1 MRIWAKAL
9 LGLLLAGPA
18 AAADDPFAWLDDSD
32 SARTRAWVARE
43 NRATLAGLKADT
55 RFAELEADAAAV
67 LTDPGRLQAVQ
78 FIGDGVFQYHQS
90 RSAPQG
96 VWRRA
101 DRAAFLAGKPVWQT
115 MLDLDRMSASDKR
128 KWFFAGASCRAQ
140 RCLVRLSNNGKDAV
154 ETREYDLIARAFV
167 GSGFFIPDSK
177 SRAWWAG
184 DNRLLVAPVLGPD
197 SLNRSELP
205 KTLRYWQRGTPLAA
219 TTAAFSI
226 DNEDAM
232 VSAMLIGSGGRDGFV
247 AVRQT
252 DFERKLYEWVAG
264 DGQRRPLPLPEYSVG
279 MGMAGGDLLLRL
291 NIEWHPAGSA
301 VVLPQGA
308 LVAVPVAPL
317 LDRADVSGARLV
329 YRPEGND
336 ALRGVTVAGNQIY
349 LELLHDYRSRIAVLN
364 ADGTS
369 RVLPLPVDHFLQVM
383 DVEQGKLLLQI
394 ESPLVPPSLVL
405 ADPATGALQTVEA
418 AAITFRSG
426 DLVSELRRT
435 TSRDGTVIS
444 YTIIHKSGLAT
455 DGRNPTLIYGY
466 GGYDVPMTPRHEPVF
481 GKLWLERGG
490 VYVHAYLR
498 GGGEHGPAWHR
509 GAMRKNRQ
517 QPYDDMAAV
526 IAHLQSTGIAAPDT
540 TAILG
545 RSNGGL
551 MTATVM
557 EQIPDKMAGVIVGGP
572 LVDMLN
578 FHDLQ
583 PGGTWTAE
591 YGDPRDPDMR
601 PFLASYSPMQNI
613 ASAASRR
620 YPVPLIITSRDD
632 DRVLPGHARRL
643 AANLRAAGHRA
654 LYWEDAQG
662 GHYWELA
669 GGPAP
674 GDWRLRAR
682 ARAVEFTYLWQQL
695 ANRPVQTNRAISLR
709 RSSNRVSK

>member
-1 MRIWAKAL
+1 MRIWRAAL
-9 LGLLLAGPA
+9 LGMLLAGPA
-18 AAADDPFAWLDDSD
+18 VAAPDPFAWLDDSNT
-32 SARTRAWVARE
+32 ARTKAWVARE
-43 NRATLAGLKADT
+43 NRATLAAIKADP
-55 RFAELEADAAAV
+55 RFAALEADAATV
-67 LTDPGRLQAVQ
+67 LTSGATLEPVQ
-78 FIGDGVFQYHQS
+78 FIGDHVYQYHQS
-90 RSAPQG
+90 RTAPQG
-96 VWRRA
+96 IWRRA
-101 DRAAFLAGKPVWQT
+101 PKAAWLARSPDWQT
-115 MLDLDRMSASDKR
+115 MIDLDRLSAADKR
-128 KWFFAGASCRAQ
+128 KWFLAGASCRGQ
-140 RCLVRLSNNGKDAV
+140 RCLVRLSDNGKDAV
-154 ETREYDLIARAFV
+154 ETREYDLASRSFV
-167 GSGFFIPDSK
+167 ADGFFIKDSK
-177 SRAWWAG
+177 SRAWWVD

-205 KTLRYWQRGTPLAA
+205 KTLRLWSRGTPLAS
-219 TTAAFSI
+219 TTPVFSI
-226 DNEDAM
+226 DHEDAM
-232 VSAMLIGSGGRDGFV
+232 LSAMLIGHGGRDGFV

-252 DFERKLYEWVAG
+252 DFERKSYEWVAG
-264 DGQRRPLPLPEYSVG
+264 DGARRPLPLPEYASG

-291 NIEWHPAGSA
+291 NTDWQPAGGA
-301 VVLPQGA
+301 AVLPQGA

-317 LDRADVSGARLV
+317 LDKGDVSGARLLF
-329 YRPEGND
+329 RPEGND
-336 ALRGVTVAGNQIY
+336 ALRGVTVAGDRLY
-349 LELLHDYRSRIAVLN
+349 LELLHDYRSRVVVL
-364 ADGTS
+364 APDGST
-369 RVLPLPVDHFLQVM
+369 RVLPLPADRFISVM
-383 DVEQGKLLLQI
+383 GTEQGRLLLEI
-394 ESPLVPPSLVL
+394 EAPLVPPSLVL
-405 ADPATGALQTVEA
+405 ADPDTGALQAITA
-418 AAITFRSG
+418 AAPAFRTD

-435 TSRDGTVIS
+435 TSRDGTPIS
-444 YTIIHKSGLAT
+444 YTIIYRRGLAT
-455 DGRNPTLIYGY
+455 NGRNPTLIYGY
-466 GGYDVPMTPRHEPVF
+466 GGYDVPVTPRHEPLF

-526 IAHLQSTGIAAPDT
+526 VAHLQSTGIATPQT
-540 TAILG
+540 TAIMG

-557 EQIPDKMAGVIVGGP
+557 EQIPDKLAGVVVGGP
-572 LVDMLN
+572 LIDMLT

-613 ASAASRR
+613 APASRTR

-632 DRVLPGHARRL
+632 DRVLPGHARRF
-643 AANLRAAGHRA
+643 AANLRAAGHPA

-682 ARAVEFTYLWQQL
+682 ARAIEFGYLWQRL
-695 ANRPVQTNRAISLR
+695 SP
-709 RSSNRVSK
+709 KD